1 MPKLTIFDQNREES
15 KLSQIQMI
23 LPNQNPKKKICLE
36 IHYEHFEFSLEPNW
50 WSEFLTN
57 FKIEERLRP
66 VPIKRFLNFFRNKQA

>member
-50 WSEFLTN
+50 WSKFLTN
-57 FKIEERLRP
+57 LKLEER
-66 VPIKRFLNFFRNKQA
+66 